1 MITIQFAM
9 LVALGFLAASLLALL
24 VAPAFWARA
33 VRLTTRRIKDSMPL
47 SEAEIRADK
56 DRIKAG
62 YAISVHQ
69 LESQVEQA
77 KLASA
82 RQLIELNRRDANI
95 NELEREMDRNKSA
108 LEEAQ
113 NARRVLEQTVAE
125 RLPRVE
131 HRLSEAK
138 RFIFNRD
145 REIAE
150 LGRTADKQ
158 SRALAEAAA
167 INAQQ
172 LTEIERLTSTLA
184 TRAARIKDGPSDP
197 RFDGEVA
204 LRSELEA
211 LRAKT
216 RDQSQL
222 IGRMQSQMAR
232 FASVTPT
239 LASTLRALEATGG
252 VGSSTNG
259 AAAGAMGD
267 NDRAGL
273 ATGVPIEDGRALRTE
288 FENEL
293 RVLKAKTQDQAGEIA
308 RLKAALAVF
317 EGESD
322 EQRLSIRESKIG
334 LKARLGGLEAQ
345 NEQQKETIQRVRS
358 ELAAANERLAR
369 QAAHFTSELKRL
381 GAGTLPVSGQPRR
394 PSGGPR
400 LTLADRVAQARTE
413 PEATE
418 DPARDVRIN
427 GAPDARPGSNGA
439 VADSDKRAKPADEA
453 VVDLDRVKLKP
464 AKEAPGSSSAKAG
477 SEASDRHP
485 DAAPVT
491 ENASSSSPPAG
502 RKSRLLERISSL
514 GKTT

>member
-1 MITIQFAM
+1 MITIQSAM

-33 VRLTTRRIKDSMPL
+33 VRLTTRRIKGAMPL

-56 DRIKAG
+56 DRIRAG

-82 RQLIELNRRDANI
+82 RQLIELNRRDASI

-138 RFIFNRD
+138 RLIFNRD

-172 LTEIERLTSTLA
+172 LAEVERLTSTLA

-239 LASTLRALEATGG
+239 PASTLRALDAIDEVRSSING
-252 VGSSTNG
+252 V
-259 AAAGAMGD
+259 AAGAMSD
-267 NDRAGL
+267 ADKAGL
-273 ATGVPIEDGRALRTE
+273 AAGVLTEDGRALRTE
-288 FENEL
+288 LENEL

-308 RLKAALAVF
+308 RLKAALAAF

-322 EQRLSIRESKIG
+322 EHRLSIRESKIG

-369 QAAHFTSELKRL
+369 QAAHFMSELKRL

-394 PSGGPR
+394 SGGGAR
-400 LTLADRVAQARTE
+400 LTLADRVAQARKE
-413 PEATE
+413 PETTE
-418 DPARDVRIN
+418 HPARDVGIN
-427 GAPDARPGSNGA
+427 GASDARSGPNGA
-439 VADSDKRAKPADEA
+439 AVDSGKRAKPADEA
-453 VVDLDRVKLKP
+453 AEDRDQAKLKP
-464 AKEAPGSSSAKAG
+464 SEEAPRDSAEP
-477 SEASDRHP
+477 EASGQKGSDTT
-485 DAAPVT
+485 AAA
-491 ENASSSSPPAG
+491 ESASSPPPAG

-514 GKTT
+514 GKAT